1 MKMLT
6 IYKRELKSYFLSP
19 LAYVLVGFL
28 LLISGY
34 FFATFV
40 LSTQYALMSPVFGN
54 MVFVF
59 MFVSPILTMRLI
71 SEEMKNGTDQL
82 LMTSPLRITDM
93 VLGKYFA
100 ALTVYTLSLV
110 ISLIYPLYLKIYS
123 TPDFGPI
130 LTGYIGTFLMG
141 AAFIAIGIF
150 ASSLTENQLIAGV
163 IGFSILLLF
172 WIVSWLGDV
181 FQGAAKSIVDNIS
194 LLQRFTNFQNGV
206 LSLNDVVFYLS
217 VIIFFVFVTIMVVD
231 KRRWS

>member
-54 MVFVF
+54 TVFVF
-59 MFVSPILTMRLI
+59 MFISPILTMRLI

-163 IGFSILLLF
+163 IGFSILLFF

-181 FQGAAKSIVDNIS
+181 FQGIAKNIVDNIS

-206 LSLNDVVFYLS
+206 LSLNDIVFYLS

>member
-181 FQGAAKSIVDNIS
+181 FQGTAKNIVDNIS

>member
-123 TPDFGPI
+123 KPDFGPI

-172 WIVSWLGDV
+172 WIISWLGDV
-181 FQGAAKSIVDNIS
+181 FQGTAKNIVDNIS
-194 LLQRFTNFQNGV
+194 LLQRFNNFQNGV

>member
-1 MKMLT
+1 MKILT

-40 LSTQYALMSPVFGN
+40 LTTQYALMSPVFSN

-59 MFVSPILTMRLI
+59 MFISPILTMRLI

-82 LMTSPLRITDM
+82 LMTSPLKITDM

-100 ALTVYTLSLV
+100 SLTVYALSLV

-172 WIVSWLGDV
+172 WIISWLGDV
-181 FQGAAKSIVDNIS
+181 FQGTAKTIVENLS
-194 LLQRFTNFQNGV
+194 LLQRFNNFQNGV
-206 LSLNDVVFYLS
+206 LSLNDIVFYLS

>member
-54 MVFVF
+54 TVFVF
-59 MFVSPILTMRLI
+59 MFISPILTMRLI
-71 SEEMKNGTDQL
+71 SEEMKNDTDQL

-163 IGFSILLLF
+163 IGFSILLFF

-181 FQGAAKSIVDNIS
+181 FQGIAKNIVDNIS

-206 LSLNDVVFYLS
+206 LSLNDIVFYLS

>member
-1 MKMLT
+1 MKILT

-181 FQGAAKSIVDNIS
+181 FQGTAKNIVDNIS

>member
-59 MFVSPILTMRLI
+59 MFISPILTMKLI

-110 ISLIYPLYLKIYS
+110 VSLIYPLYLKIYS

-181 FQGAAKSIVDNIS
+181 FQGTAKNIVDNIS

>member
-59 MFVSPILTMRLI
+59 MFISPILTMRLI

-110 ISLIYPLYLKIYS
+110 VSLIYPLYLKIYS

-181 FQGAAKSIVDNIS
+181 FQGTAKNIVDNIS

>member
-110 ISLIYPLYLKIYS
+110 VSLIYPLYLKIYS

-181 FQGAAKSIVDNIS
+181 FQGTAKNIVDNIS

>member
-1 MKMLT
+1 MKILT

-19 LAYVLVGFL
+19 LAYVLIGFL

-54 MVFVF
+54 MIFVF
-59 MFVSPILTMRLI
+59 MFISPILTMRLL

-82 LMTSPLRITDM
+82 LMTSPLTVTDM
-93 VLGKYFA
+93 VLGKFFA
-100 ALTVYTLSLV
+100 SLTVFALSLV

-130 LTGYIGTFLMG
+130 LTGYIGMFLMG
-141 AAFIAIGIF
+141 AAFLAIGIF
-150 ASSLTENQLIAGV
+150 ASSLSENQLIAGV
-163 IGFSILLLF
+163 IGFSLLLLF
-172 WIVSWLGDV
+172 WIISWLGDI
-181 FQGAAKSIVDNIS
+181 FQGIAKTIVENLS
-194 LLQRFTNFQNGV
+194 LLQRFNNFQNGV
-206 LSLNDVVFYLS
+206 LSLNDMVFYLS
-217 VIIFFVFVTIMVVD
+217 VIIFFIFLTIMVVD